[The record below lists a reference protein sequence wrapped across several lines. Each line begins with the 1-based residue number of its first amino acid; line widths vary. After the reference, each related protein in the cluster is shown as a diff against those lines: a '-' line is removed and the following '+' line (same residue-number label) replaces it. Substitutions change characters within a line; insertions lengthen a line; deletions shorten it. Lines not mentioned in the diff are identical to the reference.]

1 MIPEDRMSTALVDAA
16 WIPPDGFD
24 RTMMN
29 DYELGPI
36 ALNDTS
42 QGMMY
47 QNWELT
53 WSGITNNFT
62 VTPALVGTPQV
73 VLNVA
78 NVTQCSLSF
87 DQNGHVS
94 IAYTAGGAAYL
105 YWYDTLVASWVITAL
120 GAGVTAPMVC
130 LDDKRASQ
138 SPLNDIILWYTK
150 QELSGAWSLYRKL
163 QRERFLNEKKMLN
176 GTALPFIR
184 KCGMHS
190 GLRIKIMM
198 TYVNS

>member
-1 MIPEDRMSTALVDAA
+1 MIPEDRMSTAFVDAD
-16 WIPPDGFD
+16 WIPPDGYD

-29 DYELGPI
+29 DFELGPI

-42 QGMMY
+42 QGLMY
-47 QNWELT
+47 QNWQLT
-53 WSGITNNFT
+53 WSGGTNNFT
-62 VTPALVGTPQV
+62 VTPELVGAPTA

-94 IAYTAGGAAYL
+94 IAYTSNGLAYL
-105 YWYDTLVASWVITAL
+105 YWYDTLVVNWVTTAL
-120 GAGVTAPMVC
+120 GAGVTSPMVS
-130 LDDKRASQ
+130 LDDKRPTQ

-150 QELSGAWSLYRKL
+150 QDPGGTWSLYRKL
-163 QRERFLNEKKMLN
+163 QRERFLNEKKMLD
-176 GTALPFIR
+176 GIALPYIR

-198 TYVNS
+198 SYSGS